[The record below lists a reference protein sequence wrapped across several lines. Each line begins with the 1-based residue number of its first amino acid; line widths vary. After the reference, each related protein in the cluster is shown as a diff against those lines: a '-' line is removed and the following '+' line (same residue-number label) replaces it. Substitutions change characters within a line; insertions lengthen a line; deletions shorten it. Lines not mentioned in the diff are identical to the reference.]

1 MKEFEITNENV
12 KQYLSSNEK
21 RNQETP
27 NIKSKGIITFE
38 GEYGTLKFERRLSH
52 PKEIVW
58 NAITDP
64 KEIFKWLPDYKGTFH
79 GYTGGAI
86 DLINTVSGSHVT
98 GDILI

>member
-21 RNQETP
+21 RNHETP

-38 GEYGTLKFERRLSH
+38 GKYGTLKFERRLYH

-64 KEIFKWLPDYKGTFH
+64 KEYIQVVARLQRN
-79 GYTGGAI
+79 
-86 DLINTVSGSHVT
+86 L
-98 GDILI
+98 